1 MKVSEVV
8 AFLEHWAP
16 PSFQESYD
24 NSGLLVG
31 ERHMEVRGIAVC
43 LDVTEAVIEDAIAN
57 SCNLIVTHHPII
69 FGGLKKLTGANYV
82 ERTVML
88 ALRSNVAI
96 YAIHT
101 NLDHVKT
108 GVNAEIASRLGL
120 QNTSILQPLKETLNK
135 LITFVPESHAE
146 AVRSALFDSGAG
158 SIGAYDN
165 CSFNTSGT
173 GTFRAGVGTDPFVG
187 KQGEVHYESEVR
199 VEVLVP
205 QHLTGA
211 VISAMKNAHPY
222 EEVAYDVIK
231 LQNERADVGAGM
243 IGTLS
248 AELSPDEFLALVKA
262 NLHVPVIRY
271 TPVNKSIKKVAVCG
285 GAGSF
290 LLKTAIRAGADAFVT
305 GDFKY
310 HQFFDAEESILIA
323 DTGHFEN
330 EQFTIDLITREL
342 KEKFPTF
349 AIRKTEIS
357 TNPILY
363 YT

>member
-1 MKVSEVV
+1 MKVVEIVE
-8 AFLEHWAP
+8 FLEQWAP

-31 ERHMEVRGIAVC
+31 ERHMEVSGITVC
-43 LDVTEAVIEDAIAN
+43 LDVTEAVVHDAIAN
-57 SCNLIVTHHPII
+57 SCNLIVAHHPII

-120 QNTSILQPLKETLNK
+120 KNARILQPLKETLNK
-135 LITFVPESHAE
+135 LITFVPDSHAE
-146 AVRSALFDSGAG
+146 GVRKALFAAGAG
-158 SIGAYDN
+158 NIGAYDN
-165 CSFNTSGT
+165 CSFNSSGT
-173 GTFRAGVGTDPFVG
+173 GTFRAGIGTDPFVG

-205 QHLTGA
+205 EHLTDV
-211 VISAMKNAHPY
+211 VITAMKNAHPY
-222 EEVAYDVIK
+222 EEVAYDLIK
-231 LQNERADVGAGM
+231 LQNERSDVGAGM
-243 IGTLS
+243 IGTLES
-248 AELSPDEFLALVKA
+248 ELTSGEFLALVKSS
-262 NLHVPVIRY
+262 LEVPVIRY
-271 TPVNKSIKKVAVCG
+271 TPVNKAIKKVAVCG

-310 HQFFDAEESILIA
+310 HQFFDAEEKILIA

-330 EQFTIDLITREL
+330 EQFTIDLIARQL